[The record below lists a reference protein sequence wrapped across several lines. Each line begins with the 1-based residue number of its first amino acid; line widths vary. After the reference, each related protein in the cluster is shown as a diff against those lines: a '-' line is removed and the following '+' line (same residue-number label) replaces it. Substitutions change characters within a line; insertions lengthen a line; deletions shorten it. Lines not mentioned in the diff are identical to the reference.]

1 MKKTKKNEKLSL
13 QRIINTKTR
22 ILKIKNKFDD
32 F

>member
-22 ILKIKNKFDD
+22 IVKIKNKFDD